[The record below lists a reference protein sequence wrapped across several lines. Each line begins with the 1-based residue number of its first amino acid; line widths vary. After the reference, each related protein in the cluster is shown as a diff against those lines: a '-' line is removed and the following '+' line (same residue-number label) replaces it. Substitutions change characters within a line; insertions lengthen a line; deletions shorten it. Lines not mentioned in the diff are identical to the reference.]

1 MKLTVSNI
9 AWSAP
14 LDAEAADLLQS
25 MNLHAIEVAPTRL
38 WPAWEGAT
46 LSAGEAF
53 RQSLRHGQFSI
64 PSLQAILFAKP
75 AAKLFGTEAERASL
89 VEHLRFCADL
99 ANALGATS
107 LVFGAP
113 KNRDRGSLSWD
124 AAFQSARDLFVQVG
138 PYYESRNV
146 YLCLEANPPQYGCN
160 FITDSKQAG
169 ELVRAVDSPGF
180 RLHLDTAC
188 MLLAGEDIPAA
199 IRANYDLVQHFHI
212 SEPNLGTFD
221 APVIDHAAV
230 ANCLHSLGYAH
241 WLSLEMREA
250 AEPMR
255 ALAEALRYV
264 TATYGV
270 GS

>member
-9 AWSAP
+9 AWSAH
-14 LDAEAADLLQS
+14 LDGEAAELLQS
-25 MNLHAIEVAPTRL
+25 INLHAIEVAPTRL
-38 WPAWEGAT
+38 WPDWEGAT
-46 LSAGEAF
+46 LSAAEAF
-53 RQSLRHGQFSI
+53 RQNLSERQFSI

-89 VEHLRFCADL
+89 VEHLHFCADL
-99 ANALGATS
+99 ASALGATS

-113 KNRDRGSLSWD
+113 KSRDRGSLSCD
-124 AAFQSARDLFVQVG
+124 AAFESARDIFVQVG
-138 PYYESRNV
+138 PYYKSKNV
-146 YLCLEANPPQYGCN
+146 YLCLEANPPQYGCS

-212 SEPNLGTFD
+212 SEPDLGSFH
-221 APVIDHAAV
+221 APAVDHAAV
-230 ANCLHSLGYAH
+230 AACLHSLGYAH

-250 AEPMR
+250 AEPMP
-255 ALAEALRYV
+255 ALAEALRFV
-264 TATYGV
+264 TATYGI